1 MTTMLLEYPLIF
13 FSPQISIFLMQIT
26 DEIEHTWNFFF
37 LSLLGNYSN
46 GTIIKTMKIRNMNTY
61 ITYMINIKC
70 LETAGNTS
78 LSTLFL

>member
-26 DEIEHTWNFFF
+26 DEIEHTWKFF